1 LRFWPKKLILAQK
14 ITQMKLFKPL
24 VASVLFV
31 ILFIACKK
39 NENTG
44 GAADASGSFIGRVKY
59 QGNSIE
65 VDRDNRLIR
74 VLRDGTETYKIEFFT
89 GIPNIT
95 GVRFNKTNDST
106 WTSTDT
112 TELKIVTITGKL
124 LTINYQSNSQ
134 SWNVT
139 DAVRK

>member
-1 LRFWPKKLILAQK
+1 
-14 ITQMKLFKPL
+14 MKLFIPL
-24 VASVLFV
+24 AALSLSI
-31 ILFIACKK
+31 ILITSCAKK
-39 NENTG
+39 DNTG
-44 GAADASGSFIGRVKY
+44 DGSAGASGSFIGRVQY
-59 QGNSIE
+59 QDNSLD

-74 VLRDGTETYKIEFFT
+74 VLQVSGNTYKIEFYT

-95 GVRFNKTNDST
+95 DLVLNKTNDGT
-106 WTSTDT
+106 WVSSDT
-112 TELKIVTITGKL
+112 TGLKNVTIEGKM

>member
-1 LRFWPKKLILAQK
+1 
-14 ITQMKLFKPL
+14 MNLFKPL

-31 ILFIACKK
+31 IIFISCKK

-44 GAADASGSFIGRVKY
+44 GASAGASGSFIGRVKY

-74 VLRDGTETYKIEFFT
+74 VLPDGTDTYKIEFFT

-106 WTSTDT
+106 WVSTDT
-112 TELKIVTITGKL
+112 TLLKDVKIEGKL
-124 LTINYQSNSQ
+124 LKINYQSNSQ
-134 SWNVT
+134 SWIVDN
-139 DAVRK
+139 AVRK